1 MSTNEMSLDMAPYR
15 GDMISSFSS
24 VLRFL
29 LITEKIRARRW
40 GSALRDINPANP
52 NLASTQYFYISSV

>member
-1 MSTNEMSLDMAPYR
+1 MSPNKMSLDMAPYR

-29 LITEKIRARRW
+29 LLISEKIRARQL

-52 NLASTQYFYISSV
+52 NLVSTQ